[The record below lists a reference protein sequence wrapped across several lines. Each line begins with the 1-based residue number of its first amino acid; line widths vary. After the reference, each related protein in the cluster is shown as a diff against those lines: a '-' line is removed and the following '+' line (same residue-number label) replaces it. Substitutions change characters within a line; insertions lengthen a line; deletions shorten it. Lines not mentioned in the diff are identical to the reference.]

1 VGLSLVAKKDLALG
15 QVMSPAP
22 TREATI
28 IKDGILTIFQQESA
42 IFCKLLRCREWDAR
56 GKAVA
61 SVKWGRDRRAAERDS
76 RQLVLPFDELGEPL
90 STISTVRSKRSQ
102 ASECSWIPSS
112 SGVVGLAA
120 SSWRHPTMCRRFVEQ
135 TRHR

>member
-1 VGLSLVAKKDLALG
+1 
-15 QVMSPAP
+15 
-22 TREATI
+22 
-28 IKDGILTIFQQESA
+28 
-42 IFCKLLRCREWDAR
+42 LLRCREWDAR